1 MEQFE
6 KILKQQEREHAAKL
20 KKSHGL
26 ICKQLD
32 YVDCSPLYIA
42 KPDWTNRFDNN
53 RDATLGIFCAIWVGK
68 SDIKKK
74 KFPYNIH
81 AKTLRKLPGYTLEPR
96 EFADEFRRLVYS
108 EVADWPGIKL
118 DYGPSTLLGGKDN
131 CELDSFA
138 EKVEE
143 RILGFASIHHHIDD
157 LLEAA
162 RQT

>member
-6 KILKQQEREHAAKL
+6 KILKQQERKHAARL

-32 YVDCSPLYIA
+32 FVDCLPLYIA
-42 KPDWTNRFDNN
+42 KPAWTNRFDKN
-53 RDATLGIFCAIWVGK
+53 RGATLGIFCSIWVGK
-68 SDIKKK
+68 TDLTKK

-81 AKTLRKLPGYTLEPR
+81 AKTLRKLPGYDIEPR
-96 EFADEFRRLVYS
+96 AFADEFRRLVET

-118 DYGPSTLLGGKDN
+118 DHGPSTLLGGKDT

-138 EKVEE
+138 EKVEA
-143 RILGFASIHHHIDD
+143 RILGFVSIQHHIDN
-157 LLEAA
+157 LLEAS
-162 RQT
+162 RLT

>member
-1 MEQFE
+1 MEKFE
-6 KILKQQEREHAAKL
+6 KILKQQERKHAAKL

-26 ICKQLD
+26 ICKQLH
-32 YVDCSPLYIA
+32 YVDCWPLYIA
-42 KPDWTNRFDNN
+42 KPAWTNRFDKN
-53 RDATLGIFCAIWVGK
+53 RDATLGIFCAIWVGE
-68 SDIKKK
+68 SDLKKK

-81 AKTLRKLPGYTLEPR
+81 AKTLRKYPGYNIEPR
-96 EFADEFRRLVYS
+96 EFADEFRRLVES

-118 DYGPSTLLGGKDN
+118 GYGPSTLLGGKET

-143 RILGFASIHHHIDD
+143 RILGFASIQHHIDD

-162 RQT
+162 RQS